1 METPKKP
8 VKKNIA
14 SKSMEAKRSED
25 DDAADLPAK
34 KKIIDDDD
42 DEDFDMPLDDLGRY
56 ESFEA
61 YDEDDDY

>member
-1 METPKKP
+1 MGTPNKP
-8 VKKNIA
+8 VKKTTA
-14 SKSMEAKRSED
+14 SKGPAAKKPDGKSS
-25 DDAADLPAK
+25 DLPAK

-56 ESFEA
+56 ESFEG